1 MLWRR
6 AWQSTPVF
14 LPGESHGQRS
24 LVDYS
29 AWGCKRVRHDS
40 ITKHMYVLSSNQ
52 MDTKIDLKSLK
63 TMFNKEQN
71 AIEWIWT
78 SEWNGLYSNP
88 SPSLLAL
95 RCSVAYLLSASVQK
109 KKKEKEKKSISPSE
123 GGYRIN
129 QAYPCKA
136 TNALS
141 YNASHTGLQTL
152 SGCCWYPGVATDLIL
167 QLVAGLGGRE
177 RWGGEGGGA
186 HKEHKT
192 QVTLAEGQ
200 GGKTSP
206 GCQGWG
212 RCCGEYV
219 LT

>member
-6 AWQSTPVF
+6 AWQPTPVF

-109 KKKEKEKKSISPSE
+109 KKRKGKEKHLSIRRWLQNQSSLSMQSHECTFLQCLTHRPS
-123 GGYRIN
+123 N
-129 QAYPCKA
+129 VKW
-136 TNALS
+136 L
-141 YNASHTGLQTL
+141 L
-152 SGCCWYPGVATDLIL
+152 LI
-167 QLVAGLGGRE
+167 
-177 RWGGEGGGA
+177 
-186 HKEHKT
+186 
-192 QVTLAEGQ
+192 
-200 GGKTSP
+200 P
-206 GCQGWG
+206 
-212 RCCGEYV
+212 RCCYWPHPSVGSRAGG
-219 LT
+219 

>member
-6 AWQSTPVF
+6 AWQPTPVF

-109 KKKEKEKKSISPSE
+109 KKKKRKRKASLHQKVVTESIKPIHAKP
-123 GGYRIN
+123 RMHFPTMPHT
-129 QAYPCKA
+129 QAFK
-136 TNALS
+136 
-141 YNASHTGLQTL
+141 
-152 SGCCWYPGVATDLIL
+152 
-167 QLVAGLGGRE
+167 R
-177 RWGGEGGGA
+177 
-186 HKEHKT
+186 
-192 QVTLAEGQ
+192 
-200 GGKTSP
+200 
-206 GCQGWG
+206 
-212 RCCGEYV
+212 
-219 LT
+219 